1 MKTSMNGRFQYS
13 KGAFTNRNNSRE
25 ENGMYRSRSYGLH
38 PKDDKWMYR
47 SIVLTPGLVI
57 LIIIGG
63 HFCISL
69 KGIDVKTELITIC
82 TAISSGAICTLAGLL
97 APSPNRL

>member
-13 KGAFTNRNNSRE
+13 KRTFTNRNNSRD
-25 ENGMYRSRSYGLH
+25 ENGMYGPRSSGLC
-38 PKDDKWMYR
+38 PKDDIWIYR
-47 SIVLTPGLVI
+47 SIVLTLGLVI
-57 LIIIGG
+57 LIIISGL
-63 HFCISL
+63 FCISL

-82 TAISSGAICTLAGLL
+82 TAISSGAIGTLAGLL

>member
-25 ENGMYRSRSYGLH
+25 ENGMYRS
-38 PKDDKWMYR
+38 
-47 SIVLTPGLVI
+47 IVLTPGLVI

-63 HFCISL
+63 HFFISL

-97 APSPNRL
+97 AASPNRL